1 MISIIIFEEDAEQ
14 IPRKPL
20 STMVNY
26 CFDGS
31 KGEEEDG
38 FEVVQEIHMP
48 LNFVEVKL
56 FFCCCWW

>member
-1 MISIIIFEEDAEQ
+1 MISIIIFEEDVEE

-26 CFDGS
+26 RFDGS

-38 FEVVQEIHMP
+38 FEVMEEIHTP
-48 LNFVEVKL
+48 LNFAEVKL
-56 FFCCCWW
+56 FFCCWWW